1 MGAHDHRTLRDGHI
15 TEADGDRL
23 VPSPIGVLAIADE
36 VERIDIGIDVPV
48 VALLTVRV
56 EGITRC
62 KADGARYTII
72 VAAAHAAVIDHRP
85 SPWDPIAIDRDTDA
99 LAVRAPCVGAGLRV
113 AIIAG
118 RTGQGRSRRGS
129 LTINGHTH
137 TLAGSAPYIT
147 RRQGIAIVAA
157 AARKCRTS
165 GRALAIKWLTGTD
178 ALGGPDII
186 AGSRVVVIAGT
197 AHGSRTTRHPKAI
210 LHHAG
215 AVAVALDHIIDGVRI
230 PVIAR
235 SSGFTVPT
243 STLAGRGLQGVAR
256 TAILRIAY
264 AVAIGIG

>member
-1 MGAHDHRTLRDGHI
+1 
-15 TEADGDRL
+15 
-23 VPSPIGVLAIADE
+23 
-36 VERIDIGIDVPV
+36 
-48 VALLTVRV
+48 
-56 EGITRC
+56 
-62 KADGARYTII
+62 
-72 VAAAHAAVIDHRP
+72 
-85 SPWDPIAIDRDTDA
+85 
-99 LAVRAPCVGAGLRV
+99 
-113 AIIAG
+113 
-118 RTGQGRSRRGS
+118 
-129 LTINGHTH
+129 
-137 TLAGSAPYIT
+137 LAGSAPDIT

-243 STLAGRGLQGVAR
+243 STLARRGLQGVAR